1 MGAREGHGDPP
12 TVATEAMTHDAHY
25 ALSIESLKTDKNNRG
40 YIGLTGDSIENA
52 SWCVMCVIGAFAIT
66 PVLAIMLKMGIRH
79 FCGVETAMLCLIWPK
94 KH

>member
-66 PVLAIMLKMGIRH
+66 PVLAINAQNGHPPLLRR
-79 FCGVETAMLCLIWPK
+79 
-94 KH
+94 